1 MIHKRLYQKS
11 QIHILSIIPTEKMV
25 GWKRNRMKRA
35 SLSIALVVC
44 VGTFY
49 VGSMLMFQK
58 VEATTLYVGG
68 TGPGNYTTIQDAI
81 GNAKPGDIV
90 YVSNGVYHENL
101 AIDKP
106 LTLAGEDRRTTSIIG
121 EGTGDVVHVSA
132 DWVNITEF
140 TVSDSGSRIGDAGIE
155 LLDSENCSITNIVA
169 MSNDVG
175 LILDSSDNNTIINIS
190 ASDGRHGISLIDS
203 HNNSIISSDF
213 SNTWDGI
220 RLERSS
226 YNYIADNRALN
237 SGHGMVLTHYS
248 SYNTIENLTASNTK
262 KGILLYLSSGN
273 WIANSTFSENE
284 VGIQVEGSDGNTI
297 FNNTI
302 SLNSRFGIGLGSS
315 NDNSVYHNHFLNNK
329 DQAFDDGYRNQWD
342 NGYPSGG
349 NYWSDYGGVD
359 EKSGPDQDQ
368 PGSDG
373 IADSP
378 YSIGW
383 GDSKDRYPF
392 YDHEES
398 VLEEVWLLVLVAV
411 VLIGFLTLLVLFG
424 RKKKEKG
431 EEAADTS
438 LIEESGEHT

>member
-1 MIHKRLYQKS
+1 
-11 QIHILSIIPTEKMV
+11 
-25 GWKRNRMKRA
+25 MKRA

-44 VGTFY
+44 VGTFC
-49 VGSMLMFQK
+49 VGSMLMSQK

-68 TGPGNYTTIQDAI
+68 TGPGSYTTIQDAI
-81 GNAKPGDIV
+81 DDAEPGDIV

-101 AIDKP
+101 AIDEP

-140 TVSDSGSRIGDAGIE
+140 TVSGSGSRIGDAGIE
-155 LLDSENCSITNIVA
+155 LFDSENCSITNIVA
-169 MSNDVG
+169 MSNDIG

-190 ASDGRHGISLIDS
+190 ASDSRHGISLIDS

-213 SNTWDGI
+213 SSNTGAGI

-237 SGHGMVLTHYS
+237 SGHGMILTRYS

-262 KGILLYLSSGN
+262 HGIDLHLSNGN
-273 WIANSTFSENE
+273 RIANSTSSENE
-284 VGIQVEGSDGNTI
+284 VGIQLHGSHGNTI
-297 FNNTI
+297 VNNTI

-315 NDNSVYHNHFLNNK
+315 NDNLVYHNHFLNNK

-359 EKSGPDQDQ
+359 EKSGSNQDQ

-392 YDHEES
+392 YHREES
-398 VLEEVWLLVLVAV
+398 VLEEVWFWIVVVISVVVIVSVFLVLMRRRM
-411 VLIGFLTLLVLFG
+411 
-424 RKKKEKG
+424 RKEGEKPADDSSEKES
-431 EEAADTS
+431 EN
-438 LIEESGEHT
+438 